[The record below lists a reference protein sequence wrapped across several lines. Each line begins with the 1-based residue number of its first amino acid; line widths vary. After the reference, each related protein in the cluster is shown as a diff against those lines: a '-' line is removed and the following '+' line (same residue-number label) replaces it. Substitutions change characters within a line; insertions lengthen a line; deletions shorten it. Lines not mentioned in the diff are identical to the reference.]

1 MRCDWNDEQIKS
13 LQRRL
18 KVWPSGNLEH
28 ETWAALVDVLE
39 IPTQTPGPPKDN
51 VIVPEGLYS
60 IKGNCLYKGGERVS
74 QKQSPNHGGV
84 IDPEIIVIH
93 YTGSNNFQGSLSWLT
108 SPGSKVSAHLII
120 TKEGVVWQ
128 LLPLN
133 VCGWHAGV
141 SSYDGRTGVNS
152 FSIGI
157 ENQGLG
163 DEWPEAQIQAN
174 IDVIK
179 AICQAYQI
187 TGIVGHCDVAPGRKV
202 DPGAGYP
209 WDRVREATG
218 F

>member
-28 ETWAALVDVLE
+28 ETWGALVKELGME
-39 IPTQTPGPPKDN
+39 QSKPGPKP
-51 VIVPEGLYS
+51 VSGGLYS
-60 IKGNCLYKGGERVS
+60 VKGNFLYKGDERVS

-163 DEWPEAQIQAN
+163 DEWPETQVKAN

-179 AICQAYQI
+179 AICRAYQI
-187 TGIVGHCDVAPGRKV
+187 TDIVGHCDVAPGRKV

-209 WDRVREATG
+209 WDRVREAAG